1 MLVIMENTMD
11 MGNTTG
17 ATSAAETT
25 HPSSVRPLFFVGFVL
40 LNL

>member
-17 ATSAAETT
+17 ATSGAETT
-25 HPSSVRPLFFVGFVL
+25 HPSWVHP
-40 LNL
+40 